1 MKLSTNES
9 GEHWLE
15 GGAMLY
21 LKSLHS
27 EMIRL
32 KRRIDVAD
40 FRFAML
46 LWDIHK
52 QVRYPTSLILQ
63 EDWDTRGALE

>member
-1 MKLSTNES
+1 MDQEKP
-9 GEHWLE
+9 
-15 GGAMLY
+15 AIFY
-21 LKSLHS
+21 LKSIQN

-32 KRRIDVAD
+32 KRRMDVAD

-52 QVRYPTSLILQ
+52 QVRCN
-63 EDWDTRGALE
+63 